1 MTRWTRFIN
10 TNRKQCIFDH
20 FVRSRTTKHTKS
32 WKIVKYMKWDTFG
45 KIIYLLNIYAKKRA
59 KCTWEGGLSLI
70 YAFLTKPNAK
80 NRPNV
85 HLGGG
90 GLLLIYVFLT
100 KPNVP
105 KVAQNG
111 SFPKNIKP
119 VTLPI
124 REPRSRHYLNTYCK
138 SRFSQFLRQ
147 TYLQRDF

>member
-1 MTRWTRFIN
+1 MGHIWKNNLPF
-10 TNRKQCIFDH
+10 
-20 FVRSRTTKHTKS
+20 KH
-32 WKIVKYMKWDTFG
+32 IR
-45 KIIYLLNIYAKKRA
+45 KKRA
-59 KCTWEGGLSLI
+59 KCPWEGGLSLI

-85 HLGGG
+85 YLGGR
-90 GLLLIYVFLT
+90 LLWIYVFLT
-100 KPNVP
+100 NPNVP
-105 KVAQNG
+105 KIAQNG

-147 TYLQRDF
+147 TYLQRDFETPQNQCPDAKNLSNPGLP